1 MFVQVIAFIIC
12 IFLLGLILKEI
23 NSIVNAENELSELKR
38 NNSINKNR
46 LVKSI
51 KSVKKDIDAITMHNV
66 RPFNIDDKKN
76 HGVLLRKK
84 VNLNS
89 LETQFSEMVMI
100 EKSTIKELHEQEI
113 ESSLAILFYAFI
125 AILTIA
131 ITTGDIRLLFM
142 I

>member
-66 RPFNIDDKKN
+66 RPFNIDQKN

-131 ITTGDIRLLFM
+131 IATGDIRLLFM

>member
-66 RPFNIDDKKN
+66 RPFNIDQN